1 MAILGLSEIRKN
13 KIIVLDGEPYQIVS
27 AEFLRKQQR
36 RPVVRT
42 MLRHLRT
49 GAAREHSFQQSDKV
63 PEADVARK
71 QFQFLFAT
79 GPTLTFMD
87 QETYE
92 QLEMDKEVLGENAG
106 FLVDGQLVD
115 VVLFE
120 GAPVSVDLPIKI
132 ERKIIEA
139 APGVKGDTSKNVM
152 KDATIEGG
160 RHVKVPLFIHEGDI
174 IRIDTRSGE
183 YLERA

>member
-1 MAILGLSEIRKN
+1 MAILGLSEIRKG

-42 MLRHLRT
+42 SLKHLKT
-49 GAAREHSFQQSDKV
+49 GATREHSFQQSDKV

-71 QFQFLFAT
+71 QYQFLFAT
-79 GPTLTFMD
+79 GSTLTLMD

-92 QLEMDKEVLGENAG
+92 QLEVDKSVLGEQAG
-106 FLVDGQLVD
+106 FLLEGEMVD

-120 GAPVSVDLPIKI
+120 GTPVSIDLPIKI

-160 RHVKVPLFIHEGDI
+160 MHVRVPLFIHEGDV
-174 IRIDTRSGE
+174 IRIDTRNGE